1 MRYKIPKLLQLN
13 PLDRY
18 FCVPIPRNKTLTPD
32 RQCED
37 GQLRLV
43 NGTTATEGR
52 VEICFNNTWGTVC
65 DDFWDNRAA
74 SVVCNQL
81 GVSSS
86 SEHINVIPNNPSLYY
101 VLPL

>member
-13 PLDRY
+13 PLDWY

-86 SEHINVIPNNPSLYY
+86 SEHINVIPNNPSLCY